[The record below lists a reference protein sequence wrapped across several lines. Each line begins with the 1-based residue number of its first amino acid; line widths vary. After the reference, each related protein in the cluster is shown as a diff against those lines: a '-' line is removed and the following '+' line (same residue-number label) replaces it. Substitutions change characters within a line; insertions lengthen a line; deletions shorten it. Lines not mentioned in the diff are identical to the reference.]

1 MTEEHHYLDVYLADI
16 LPKLGLD
23 FETYGPYITATGTD
37 ELDDLDDIIEL
48 LRASSESHSDDDDS
62 WNDFKL
68 QIEKRRK
75 DFISGEEERKN
86 LAVLEAERLKK
97 ESLQREIEIAKS
109 NALEVE
115 QRMEAKK
122 LVGMSADKLA
132 LLDKFGYE
140 VDDEEDEEED
150 TGVTKISDHAPK
162 QGVEKKPSQPSKKE
176 LRAETAKAK
185 ADRNAKK
192 EERRKRATKGER
204 RR

>member
-1 MTEEHHYLDVYLADI
+1 
-16 LPKLGLD
+16 
-23 FETYGPYITATGTD
+23 
-37 ELDDLDDIIEL
+37 
-48 LRASSESHSDDDDS
+48 
-62 WNDFKL
+62 
-68 QIEKRRK
+68 
-75 DFISGEEERKN
+75 

-122 LVGMSADKLA
+122 IVGMSADKLA